1 MKMKEMIGAQK
12 IMYPDVLELMRKRYT
27 VLYTIS
33 IFEPIGR
40 RGLIDHTEYPER
52 FIRNET
58 ELLKQQDLIRMTA
71 KGMYITETGKTIL
84 HDLYDFNR
92 ELLGIATLEKELK
105 QIVGANKVIVVPGD
119 SDQTDF
125 AKREIG
131 RATVAYLQAM
141 IKQDVTI
148 AVTGGTTMAAV
159 ADAMIPFEGYNCLF
173 VPARGGVGEKV
184 ENQANSIVAK
194 MAEAEKGNYHLLHVP
209 DPLSETLYQT
219 IINEPQIKDTLA
231 VIKETDIVIHAIGE
245 ALAMASRRKT
255 SDNVM
260 EKLVDKQAVSE
271 AFGYYFDIHGN
282 IVHKVRTVGIQLED
296 LSDIAHVITVAGGQ
310 SKAQA
315 IISYMLSGKSDV
327 LITDE
332 AAALEIINIHKN

>member
-1 MKMKEMIGAQK
+1 MIGAQK

-40 RGLIDHTEYPER
+40 RGLIDHTDYPER

-125 AKREIG
+125 AKRE
-131 RATVAYLQAM
+131 
-141 IKQDVTI
+141 
-148 AVTGGTTMAAV
+148 
-159 ADAMIPFEGYNCLF
+159 
-173 VPARGGVGEKV
+173 
-184 ENQANSIVAK
+184 
-194 MAEAEKGNYHLLHVP
+194 
-209 DPLSETLYQT
+209 
-219 IINEPQIKDTLA
+219 
-231 VIKETDIVIHAIGE
+231 
-245 ALAMASRRKT
+245 
-255 SDNVM
+255 
-260 EKLVDKQAVSE
+260 
-271 AFGYYFDIHGN
+271 
-282 IVHKVRTVGIQLED
+282 
-296 LSDIAHVITVAGGQ
+296 
-310 SKAQA
+310 
-315 IISYMLSGKSDV
+315 
-327 LITDE
+327 
-332 AAALEIINIHKN
+332 